1 MLCAEILSHV
11 IREKR
16 DIKGIIVYDKEVKLS
31 QYADDTSIYLR
42 GDRESLCG
50 VMRVLE
56 WFRKVSGLAINRDKT
71 SVIKLGALRG
81 RSISWEGKYGLK
93 QSLKYLVSSTM

>member
-1 MLCAEILSHV
+1 MTLSDFRSFTSPTLITAEILSHV
-11 IREKR
+11 IRGKK
-16 DIKGIIVYDKEVKLS
+16 DIKGIVVYDTETKPS
-31 QYADDTSIYLR
+31 QYADDTTIYLG

-71 SVIKLGALRG
+71 SVITIGALRG
-81 RSISWEGKYGLK
+81 RSISWE
-93 QSLKYLVSSTM
+93 